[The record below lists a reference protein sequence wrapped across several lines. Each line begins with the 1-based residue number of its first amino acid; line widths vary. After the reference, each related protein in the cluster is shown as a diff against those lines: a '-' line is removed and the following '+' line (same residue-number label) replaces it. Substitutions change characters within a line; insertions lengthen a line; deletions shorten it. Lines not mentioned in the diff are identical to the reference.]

1 MADNY
6 LYIPELNP
14 VIFFDTTRATL
25 PKYFTKH
32 FEEFMFTE
40 RLYQWQQREDYSQ
53 VWQTT
58 DIINLQFESTFDPI
72 TVKLVDKH
80 NIARITLPAL
90 IGLPNAYI
98 PNTYSFQ
105 VSMSLSDLP
114 TGCYR
119 LVIEAGSGVNKKILI
134 SDRQFISATPIK
146 NTICLEYWNS
156 RFHKDVVFETGIKFQ
171 MRVHGHFG
179 FLEKSRTDEIYKDQK
194 FTSTLLNSKSS
205 KRHKVFFG
213 DSYGLPDD
221 IINMIDEIWSCD
233 NVLIDGK
240 PFGIADGAKLEFVDQ
255 ELYPKRGISIVVEDG
270 INRNSRVFGV
280 NLDSNKKL
288 ITTIIVDARVFGD
301 IGNQGSANTVPVHNI
316 SNE

>member
-1 MADNY
+1 MDSNF

-14 VIFFDTTRATL
+14 VIFYDVARSNL

-40 RLYQWQQREDYSQ
+40 RLYQWQQRENYIQ

-72 TVKLVDKH
+72 IVKLVDKYG
-80 NIARITLPAL
+80 IARITLPAL
-90 IGLPNAYI
+90 IGLPNVYL
-98 PNTYSFQ
+98 PNTFSFE
-105 VSMSLSDLP
+105 VNMSLGDVAK
-114 TGCYR
+114 GCYY
-119 LVIEAGSGVNKKILI
+119 LMIEAGSGVNKKTLI
-134 SDRQFISATPIK
+134 SDRMYISDTQIK

-179 FLEKSRTDEIYKDQK
+179 FLDKQRSDEMYKDQK
-194 FTSTLLNSKSS
+194 FTSTLLNSKSA
-205 KRHKVFFG
+205 KRWKVYFG
-213 DSYGLPDD
+213 DSYGIPDD

-240 PFGIADGAKLEFVDQ
+240 PFCIADGGKFEYVDS
-255 ELYPKRGISIVVEDG
+255 EYYPKRGLSLDVEEG
-270 INRNSRVFGV
+270 INRNSRVFGIDI
-280 NLDSNKKL
+280 DSNKKL
-288 ITTIIVDARVFGD
+288 VTSIIVDARVFGD
-301 IGNQGSANTVPVHNI
+301 TSNQGSSNTVPVYNI

>member
-1 MADNY
+1 MADNF

-14 VIFFDTTRATL
+14 VIFYDVARATL

-32 FEEFMFTE
+32 FEDFMFSE
-40 RLYQWQQREDYSQ
+40 RLYFWQQRENYSQ

-72 TVKLVDKH
+72 VVKLLDKYG
-80 NIARITLPAL
+80 IARITLPAL
-90 IGLPNAYI
+90 IGLPNAYL
-98 PNTYSFQ
+98 PNTFSFQ
-105 VSMSLSDLP
+105 VNMSLAGLE

-119 LVIEAGSGVNKKILI
+119 LTIEAGSSDNKKTLI
-134 SDRQFISATPIK
+134 SDKQFISSTQIK

-179 FLEKSRTDEIYKDQK
+179 FLEKQRSDEVYRDQK
-194 FTSTLLNSKSS
+194 FTSTLLNSKSA

-221 IINMIDEIWSCD
+221 VINMIDEIWSCD

-240 PFGIADGAKLEFVDQ
+240 PFGIADGAKLEFVDS
-255 ELYPKRGISIVVEDG
+255 ENYPKRGISLLVEDG

-288 ITTIIVDARVFGD
+288 ITSIIVDARVFGD
-301 IGNQGSANTVPVHNI
+301 TSNQGSSNTVPVYNI